1 MFFFGQSKIIS
12 LQCHFIFIVK
22 ISFLFATVNFILS
35 LGLFTTFGR
44 LWRNSV
50 KSSWRSPTIFCTNN
64 WHFQCFKNIE
74 SVCCSYWGFASNF
87 KTSFTF
93 RSLNWHVQWIFTLI
107 FSFFLQFLAHLL
119 HFLLV
124 PIYPYTSAR
133 KHSKAPYAYNC
144 GR

>member
-1 MFFFGQSKIIS
+1 MLIKFSS
-12 LQCHFIFIVK
+12 IFV
-22 ISFLFATVNFILS
+22 SFLSPTFFKKIRKYNIVGTNKCFS
-35 LGLFTTFGR
+35 LGNLKLFHSNAILFSLSKYHFCLLAWLLWTSFYPLDCSLPVGM

-93 RSLNWHVQWIFTLI
+93 RSLNWHV
-107 FSFFLQFLAHLL
+107 
-119 HFLLV
+119 
-124 PIYPYTSAR
+124 
-133 KHSKAPYAYNC
+133 
-144 GR
+144 